1 MRAQERHRWDVLL
14 AQSGDREA
22 LDVVLKELQGS
33 LFGFLVGLI
42 GPDRA
47 PDALQETLICICR
60 GLPRLRDPD
69 LLQTWSFRI
78 AAREAFRRIKADR
91 HGVRRWA
98 DPSHLESI
106 PDEAE
111 VSHEFEWAE
120 RLPGLLGEVP
130 PASRAVL
137 MLHHLQGMSLREV
150 GDVLGVNLGTVKSRL
165 GYGHRCLSQ
174 LAEREGFR

>member
-1 MRAQERHRWDVLL
+1 MREPERQRWNVLL

-22 LDVVLKELQGS
+22 LDLVMKDLQGR
-33 LFGFLVGLI
+33 LFGFLVGLV

-47 PDALQETLICICR
+47 PDTLQETLICICR

-69 LLQTWSFRI
+69 LLPTWSFRI
-78 AAREAFRRIKADR
+78 AAREAFRWIRADR
-91 HGVRRWA
+91 HGVTRWG
-98 DPSHLESI
+98 DPSRLELI

-130 PASRAVL
+130 SASRAVL

-150 GDVLGVNLGTVKSRL
+150 GEVLGVGLGTVKSRL
-165 GYGHRCLSQ
+165 GYGHKCLSK